1 VSEREATSGGTLTR
15 RQILRALTGVMAGML
30 LAALDQTIV
39 ATALPAIVDE
49 LGGLTDLAWVVTA
62 YLLTST
68 VSLPL
73 YGKLSDLY
81 GRPVMY
87 RVAILAFLAGS
98 LGCGIAQSMG
108 QLSAFRALQ
117 GIGAGGLMAMAQAT
131 IGDVVSPRERGRYT
145 GYVGAMVALAA
156 VIGPLVGGYL
166 VDNLS
171 WRWIFLINLPTG
183 VAALWLTQRNL
194 PMPLAPVRRQ
204 IDYLGAALLTSGIVA
219 LLLVGAWGGTT
230 YGWASPV
237 IAALSL
243 LAVAALAVF
252 VRVEAR
258 APEPILPLE
267 IFRSREVI
275 VACALVFITGAIMY
289 AGIVSLP
296 LFLQI
301 VVGVS
306 ATGSGLLLLPL
317 MGGLLI
323 SVITSGRLIAFWGR
337 YKVFPIVGTA
347 LMCVGVGL
355 MSTMGT
361 RPTPAQVAAYLV
373 VVGLGL
379 GLVLQVPVLAIQNA
393 VPVRHLGAATSASLL
408 FRSMGGA
415 LGVAVFGAL
424 LNARVKGALGYVPPP
439 GSLVGGQHPVPVTE
453 AGRVALSEAITGI
466 FGVAVP
472 VILVAFVCAWLLR
485 EIPLRTTARLPT

>member
-1 VSEREATSGGTLTR
+1 VSEGKDAAGGPLTR
-15 RQILRALTGVMAGML
+15 RQILRVLTGVMAGML
-30 LAALDQTIV
+30 LAAVDQTIV
-39 ATALPAIVDE
+39 ATALPAIVDD
-49 LGGLTDLAWVVTA
+49 LGGLTRLAWVVTA

-73 YGKLSDLY
+73 YGKLSDLH
-81 GRPVMY
+81 GRKAMY
-87 RVAILAFLAGS
+87 RVAILVFLAGS

-108 QLSAFRALQ
+108 QLIAFRALQ
-117 GIGAGGLMAMAQAT
+117 GAGAGGLMAMAQAT

-156 VIGPLVGGYL
+156 VMGPLVGGYV

-183 VAALWLTQRNL
+183 MAALWLTQRNL
-194 PMPLAPVRRQ
+194 PTPLAPVRRR
-204 IDYLGAALLTSGIVA
+204 IDYLGGALLTAGVVS
-219 LLLVGAWGGTT
+219 LLLVSAWGGTT
-230 YGWASPV
+230 YAWSSPV
-237 IAALSL
+237 IAALGL

-252 VRVEAR
+252 LLVETR

-267 IFRSREVI
+267 IFRSREVT
-275 VACALVFITGAIMY
+275 VAIALVFITGAIMF

-306 ATGSGLLLLPL
+306 ATSSGLLLLPL
-317 MGGLLI
+317 ICGMLA
-323 SVITSGRLIAFWGR
+323 SVVASGRLIARRGR

-347 LMCVGVGL
+347 LMSVGVGL
-355 MSTMGT
+355 MATMGA
-361 RPTPAQVAAYLV
+361 RPAPSQVSAYLA
-373 VVGLGL
+373 VVGVGL

-393 VPVRHLGAATSASLL
+393 VPVQYLGAATSATLL
-408 FRSMGGA
+408 FRSIGGA

-424 LNARVKGALGYVPPP
+424 LNARLEAALGYVLPTEA
-439 GSLVGGQHPVPVTE
+439 LLGGQLSVPSTE
-453 AGRVALSEAITGI
+453 AGRSALSDAITGI

-472 VILVAFVCAWLLR
+472 VILVAFGCAWLLR